1 MPVVLREVN
10 AQALADQPSWR
21 IDLQKIYAE
30 ADPQRLSLG
39 AGPLTVD
46 DFIEQAIL
54 PADNWF
60 AGALFNDHLIGA
72 LLVTM
77 TPDEWQVQ
85 HLCVRT
91 VTRRR
96 GVGSRLMALLAAQ
109 ARSRSRLLRVPDIDL
124 TLADQM
130 LFRRLGYSPCP
141 GGNGFIL
148 ANALN

>member
-10 AQALADQPSWR
+10 AQALADQPMWR

-30 ADPQRLSLG
+30 ADPRRLSLG
-39 AGPLTVD
+39 GDPLTVD

-77 TPDEWQVQ
+77 MPDEWQVQ
-85 HLCVRT
+85 HLCVRA

-109 ARSRSRLLRVPDIDL
+109 ARSRSRLLRVPDTGL

-130 LFRRLGYSPCP
+130 LLSRLGYSQCP
-141 GGNGFIL
+141 EGKGFIF
-148 ANALN
+148 ANPVN